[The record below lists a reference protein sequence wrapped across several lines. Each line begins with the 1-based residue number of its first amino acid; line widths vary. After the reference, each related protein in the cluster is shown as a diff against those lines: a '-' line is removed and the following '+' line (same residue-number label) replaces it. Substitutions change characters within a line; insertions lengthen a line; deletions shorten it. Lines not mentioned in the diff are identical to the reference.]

1 MFTNLKLRGRIFL
14 GFSIPV
20 ILIFGLSGIV
30 YFVLTPVD
38 AIFKEIKREQQAIIE
53 TDNMMIAISMMG
65 AQVRGYILINNE
77 DTLREYEEHKQR
89 YQSAVERSNKLI
101 KESKERELF
110 KELVQLGE
118 RFDTLAR
125 EIFRLKNL
133 NRDNEEITNYLR
145 ESQKNLE
152 RFVSLNSEINDKE
165 QTLLNQYTKEANDSI
180 QFLILA
186 AVVTTLL
193 SLGLSSVAASLLWG
207 TIARTNKTINQTV
220 NAMVSSSTEIGATV
234 EQQERMASQ
243 QAVSVNQT
251 TITMNELAAS
261 SKSSAQQ
268 AESSAT
274 NAREVLKLADS
285 SVNGARQVLAL
296 AEESATAARQVLT
309 LAEGGTKT
317 VGRTLEEMSLLKE
330 KVEAIAEQ
338 IVRLN
343 DRNNQI
349 GGIINIVTD
358 LASQTNMLALNAAVE
373 AVRAGEHGRGFA
385 VVASEIRK
393 LADQSKKSAEK
404 INNLVVAIQSAIN
417 STVTVTQ
424 EGRKT
429 AQEGIKLSQ
438 ETAQSFASVT
448 QAIENIVLTSS
459 KGVAEAIK
467 DIVLSNQ
474 QAAIAAINDVVISS
488 QQISMTS
495 QQQAIAIQQVVDAMN
510 SLNQSAVQT
519 ATGITQTK
527 IGIQKLNEAA
537 QNLQTLV

>member
-20 ILIFGLSGIV
+20 ILILGFSGLV
-30 YFVLTPVD
+30 YFVLNPIN
-38 AIFKEIKREQQAIIE
+38 AIFKDLNREQQAVVE
-53 TDNMMIAISMMG
+53 TDNMVIITGMM
-65 AQVRGYILINNE
+65 AQQVRGYLLIKNE
-77 DTLREYEEHKQR
+77 DPLREYEKQKQR
-89 YQSAVERSNKLI
+89 YQRAVEAA
-101 KESKERELF
+101 SKAIIDSQEREIF

-118 RFDTLAR
+118 RFDALAK
-125 EIFRLKNL
+125 ETFRLKNL
-133 NRDNEEITNYLR
+133 NKDNEAINYYLR
-145 ESQKNLE
+145 ESKTILDKYD
-152 RFVSLNSEINDKE
+152 SLSNQINDIE
-165 QTLLNQYTKEANDSI
+165 AVLLNTYIKEANDSI

-186 AVVTTLL
+186 AVVTVLL
-193 SLGLSSVAASLLWG
+193 SMGFASIAASLLWG
-207 TIARTNKTINQTV
+207 TIAKTNKTINQTV

-261 SKSSAQQ
+261 SKSSAEQ

-274 NAREVLKLADS
+274 KASQVLTLADS
-285 SVNGARQVLAL
+285 SVDGARQVLAL
-296 AEESATAARQVLT
+296 ADESATGARQVLT

-343 DRNNQI
+343 DQNNQI

-417 STVTVTQ
+417 STVIVTQ

-429 AQEGIKLSQ
+429 AQEGIQLSQ
-438 ETAQSFASVT
+438 ETAQSFASVR

-488 QQISMTS
+488 QQISLTS

-510 SLNQSAVQT
+510 SLNHSAVQT
-519 ATGITQTK
+519 ASGITQTK

>member
-20 ILIFGLSGIV
+20 ILIFGLSGLV

-38 AIFKEIKREQQAIIE
+38 AIFKEIKREQQAILE
-53 TDNMMIAISMMG
+53 TDNMIIATSLMAG
-65 AQVRGYILINNE
+65 QVRGYILIKNE
-77 DTLREYEEHKQR
+77 DALREYEEQKQR
-89 YQSAVERSNKLI
+89 YQSAAERANKVI
-101 KESKERELF
+101 KDSKERELF

-125 EIFRLKNL
+125 ESFRLKNL
-133 NRDNEEITNYLR
+133 NRDNEEITDYIR
-145 ESQKNLE
+145 ESQKILE
-152 RFVSLNSEINDKE
+152 RFVLLNNEINEKE
-165 QTLLNQYTKEANDSI
+165 QALLNQYTKEANDSI

-186 AVVTTLL
+186 AVVTALL

-207 TIARTNKTINQTV
+207 TIATTNKTINQTV
-220 NAMVSSSTEIGATV
+220 NAMVSSSTEIGATI

-261 SKSSAQQ
+261 SKSSSQQ

-274 NAREVLKLADS
+274 NAREILTLADS

-296 AEESATAARQVLT
+296 ADSSATGARQVLT

-343 DRNNQI
+343 DQNNQI

-417 STVTVTQ
+417 STVMVTQ

-519 ATGITQTK
+519 ASGITQTK

>member
-110 KELVQLGE
+110 KELVQLGA

>member
-20 ILIFGLSGIV
+20 VLIFGLSGLV

-38 AIFKEIKREQQAIIE
+38 AIFKEIKREQQAIVE
-53 TDNMMIAISMMG
+53 TDNMIIATALMAG
-65 AQVRGYILINNE
+65 QVRGYILIKNE
-77 DTLREYEEHKQR
+77 DALREYEEQKQR
-89 YQSAVERSNKLI
+89 YQSAAERANKVI
-101 KESKERELF
+101 KDSKERELF

-125 EIFRLKNL
+125 ESFRLKNL
-133 NRDNEEITNYLR
+133 NRDNEEITNYII
-145 ESQKNLE
+145 ESQKILE
-152 RFVSLNSEINDKE
+152 RFVLLNNQINEKE
-165 QTLLNQYTKEANDSI
+165 QALLNQYTKQANDSI

-186 AVVTTLL
+186 AVVTALL

-207 TIARTNKTINQTV
+207 TIATTNKTINQTV
-220 NAMVSSSTEIGATV
+220 NAMVSSSTEIGATI

-261 SKSSAQQ
+261 SKSSSQQ

-274 NAREVLKLADS
+274 NAREILTLADS
-285 SVNGARQVLAL
+285 SVKGARQVLAL
-296 AEESATAARQVLT
+296 ADESATGARQVLT

-417 STVTVTQ
+417 STVMVTQ

-438 ETAQSFASVT
+438 ETAQSFANVT
-448 QAIENIVLTSS
+448 QAIENIVLMSS

-519 ATGITQTK
+519 ASGITQTK

>member
-20 ILIFGLSGIV
+20 ILIFGFSGLV
-30 YFVLTPVD
+30 YFVLNPI
-38 AIFKEIKREQQAIIE
+38 AGIFENINREQQAVVE
-53 TDNMMIAISMMG
+53 TDNMILATALMAR
-65 AQVRGYILINNE
+65 QVRGYLLVKNE
-77 DTLREYEEHKQR
+77 DALREYEKQNQR
-89 YQSAVERSNKLI
+89 YQRAVEAARKVI
-101 KESKERELF
+101 KDSKEIEFF
-110 KELVQLGE
+110 KEMVDLGE
-118 RFDTLAR
+118 RFDALAK
-125 EIFRLKNL
+125 ETFRLKNL
-133 NRDNEEITNYLR
+133 NKDNEAKNYYLK
-145 ESQKNLE
+145 ESKKIVE
-152 RFVSLNSEINDKE
+152 RYDILNEKINDQE
-165 QTLLNQYTKEANDSI
+165 QELLSKYTKEVNDAT

-186 AVVTTLL
+186 AVVTVLL
-193 SLGLSSVAASLLWG
+193 SFGLASAAASLLWG
-207 TIARTNKTINQTV
+207 TIAKTNKTINQTV
-220 NAMVSSSTEIGATV
+220 NAMVSSSTEIAATV

-243 QAVSVNQT
+243 QAASVNQT

-261 SKSSAQQ
+261 SKSSAEQ
-268 AESSAT
+268 AELSAT
-274 NAREVLKLADS
+274 NAREVLSLAES
-285 SVNGARQVLAL
+285 STTGARQVLSL
-296 AEESATAARQVLT
+296 AESSTTGARQVLT
-309 LAEGGTKT
+309 LAEGGTKI

-330 KVEAIAEQ
+330 KVGAISEQ

-343 DRNNQI
+343 DQTNQI

-373 AVRAGEHGRGFA
+373 AVRAGDNGKGFA
-385 VVASEIRK
+385 VIASEIRK

-417 STVTVTQ
+417 LTVIVTE

-429 AQEGIKLSQ
+429 TQEGIKLSQ
-438 ETAQSFASVT
+438 ETAQAFVSVT

-474 QAAIAAINDVVISS
+474 QGAIVAINDVVISS
-488 QQISMTS
+488 QQISLTS
-495 QQQAIAIQQVVDAMN
+495 QQQAIAIQQVVNAMN
-510 SLNQSAVQT
+510 SLNQSALQT

-537 QNLQTLV
+537 HNLKTLV